1 MTRLHDPHICM
12 RAESVEEYLARGG
25 KITHVGSYANI
36 PDKLTRP
43 CNKARDF
50 ASYDYSDADY
60 PASLKHG
67 K

>member
-1 MTRLHDPHICM
+1 M